1 MIDKATP
8 ILVVDDNA
16 DLLEAYKELLT
27 LSGYQVVVASSGAEA
42 LTILA
47 QLRPGLLLT
56 DLSMPEMDGF
66 ELIQR
71 MRSQL
76 QDAAPP
82 AIVCSGFTITEE
94 EALHRGARLFLAK
107 PVDPRTLLASIE
119 GLLHGRGPDRRRME
133 EERRRM
139 SATRYSARLAARQR
153 ATQIARSSEAS
164 LAGPW
169 LEWLRTY
176 FDCAWSGA
184 FLVTSEGLD
193 LLTAAGHPATDVL
206 LGQPLR
212 LNLQEVIETG
222 SSLVIA
228 DAKGHP
234 TFHFEPTSGAEVR
247 FFVGVP
253 LLSPDDVAIGALCL
267 ADPDARR
274 CHAETLV
281 ILEHFGRRG
290 ALLLS
295 PEETQATKSERRT
308 PPLLMQR
315 SWETLVDMESRI
327 ANRESETLQLGI
339 IELSANGSPRELA
352 QALWRISAYPR
363 LAIGSLGPGRVGV
376 CLRGAPPGVSRHL
389 AAGIEV
395 LGQRGLVDAAGFVS
409 VTQESGLSAPALLRI
424 AEGALLTAQSPDSPS
439 RLEEIQLGSL
449 PTA

>member
-1 MIDKATP
+1 MMDKTTS

-76 QDAAPP
+76 KEAAPP

-94 EALHRGARLFLAK
+94 EALHRGACLFLAK
-107 PVDPRTLLASIE
+107 PVDPRTLLASIG
-119 GLLHGRGPDRRRME
+119 GLLHGRRPDRRRME

-139 SATRYSARLAARQR
+139 FATRYSARLAARQR

-228 DAKGHP
+228 DAEGHP
-234 TFHFEPTSGAEVR
+234 TFHYEPREAEVR

-274 CHAETLV
+274 CDAETLV

-295 PEETQATKSERRT
+295 PEATQATQSERRT
-308 PPLLMQR
+308 APLLTQR
-315 SWETLVDMESRI
+315 SWETLLAMESRI
-327 ANRESETLQLGI
+327 ANRESESLQLGI

-352 QALWRISAYPR
+352 QAIWRISAYPR

-389 AAGIEV
+389 ASGIEV
-395 LGQRGLVDAAGFVS
+395 LCQRGLVDAAGFVS
-409 VTQESGLSAPALLRI
+409 VTHESGLSAPELLRI
-424 AEGALLTAQSPDSPS
+424 AEGALLTAQSPNSPS
-439 RLEEIQLGSL
+439 RLEEIQLGAL
-449 PTA
+449 PTS